1 MPPVACRSHGAKSGK
16 KSGMSFDFARK
27 NAGRRKMPV
36 GFMKKLKKFQ
46 GNWLV
51 KLTNPVADGKL
62 RFYIDCK
69 QP

>member
-1 MPPVACRSHGAKSGK
+1 MR
-16 KSGMSFDFARK
+16 FDFARK
-27 NAGRRKMPV
+27 NAGRRKMRV